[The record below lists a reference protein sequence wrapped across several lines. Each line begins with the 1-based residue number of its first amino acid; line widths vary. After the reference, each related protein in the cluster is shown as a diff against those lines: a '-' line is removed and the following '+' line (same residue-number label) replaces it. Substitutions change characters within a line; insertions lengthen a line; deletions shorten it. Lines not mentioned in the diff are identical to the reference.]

1 MYFAMGYLD
10 FGDEAAITFPQ
21 FLNCSALP
29 RHLSHH
35 AKPSG
40 SDSKKRRPSTRGTRA
55 CWSYRGE
62 HVIILVLSARQ
73 EKRQGQKG
81 NVTEDGRD
89 VRNACL
95 R

>member
-21 FLNCSALP
+21 LLNHSALP
-29 RHLSHH
+29 RHLRHH

-40 SDSKKRRPSTRGTRA
+40 SNSKKHRPSARGTHA

-62 HVIILVLSARQ
+62 PVIILVLSARQ
-73 EKRQGQKG
+73 EKHQGQKQG
-81 NVTEDGRD
+81 M
-89 VRNACL
+89 
-95 R
+95 